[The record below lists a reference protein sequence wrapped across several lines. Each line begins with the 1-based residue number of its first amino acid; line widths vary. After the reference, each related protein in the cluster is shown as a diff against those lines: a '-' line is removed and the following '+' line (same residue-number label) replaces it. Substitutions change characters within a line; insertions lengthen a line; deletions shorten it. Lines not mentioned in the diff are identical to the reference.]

1 MISPYNKT
9 GAVAFIGR
17 TQFSPGLWVGV
28 ELDTPTGR
36 NDGSVSGVKYFEC
49 KPKYGVFVRP
59 DKLVLDKRGR
69 MVRQSR
75 ASAAAALQPSSRGS
89 ARDDIMSRSMGSLQL
104 SQASRASLGSTEFIA
119 RRSSGQDALRP
130 AAKASPRGHK

>member
-9 GAVAFIGR
+9 GAVAFLGP

-36 NDGSVSGVKYFEC
+36 NDGSVAGVRYFEC

-69 MVRQSR
+69 MVRQGR
-75 ASAAAALQPSSRGS
+75 ASASAALQAPSRGMP
-89 ARDDIMSRSMGSLQL
+89 REGIMSRSTGSLQL
-104 SQASRASLGSTEFIA
+104 FQSRPSLGSTECIV
-119 RRSSGQDALRP
+119 RRSGVLDT
-130 AAKASPRGHK
+130 PRSANRANPRSHK